1 MSLQNDLAGS
11 IEFDTS
17 SIDDY
22 DSVDEF
28 ESESASAFDSL
39 QASKSYWLGKM
50 FMRFAQAHA
59 VLRDSSPEETVTEID
74 VSKSAYRFER

>member
-1 MSLQNDLAGS
+1 MSSHNDLALS
-11 IEFDTS
+11 IESDTS
-17 SIDDY
+17 SVDDC
-22 DSVDEF
+22 DSVDESDF
-28 ESESASAFDSL
+28 NSASTYDSV

-74 VSKSAYRFER
+74 VSQSP